1 LGGVNDSSAL
11 GFRRQAA
18 QLRQLDGGGF
28 RDRCVR
34 SVVDDIERA
43 AIAAEGYDPDDLAV
57 SPAEKLGDNRT
68 KVR

>member
-1 LGGVNDSSAL
+1 
-11 GFRRQAA
+11 
-18 QLRQLDGGGF
+18 
-28 RDRCVR
+28 
-34 SVVDDIERA
+34 VDDIERA